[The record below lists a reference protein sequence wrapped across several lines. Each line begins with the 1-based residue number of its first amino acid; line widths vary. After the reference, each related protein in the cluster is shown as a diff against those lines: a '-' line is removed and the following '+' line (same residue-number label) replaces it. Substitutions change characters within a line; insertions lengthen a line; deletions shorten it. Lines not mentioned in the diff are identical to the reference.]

1 MSDKEGESE
10 MAYER
15 KRAKERKISGLKR
28 KERDDRKY
36 DKTCWKERKR

>member
-15 KRAKERKISGLKR
+15 RGRYQVRNVKRE
-28 KERDDRKY
+28 Y
-36 DKTCWKERKR
+36 DKT